1 MEQGAWPIAINAT
14 QDVACGVRLWSTA
27 GRRRATVVVKA
38 TFFLV
43 RGGPMRLVNPA
54 PILLGDQHHE
64 NNSERSVAAPSDM
77 APYLP
82 RGEVVLT
89 GHAHAQTPSPMVPVR
104 LTVVGNRPLVDK
116 TLQVF
121 GERLWLEGDQLTAP
135 VPFTRLPLRYERGAT
150 GPAGYEENPVGMVK
164 AVGQP
169 APNVVDP
176 QDQDACAG
184 FGAIS
189 GRWPTRK
196 RLLRNLDASVLDQS
210 EPALPDTFAW
220 SYFHVAPPDQ
230 RCPFFEGSEWIVLEG
245 LHPEFQRF
253 ESQLPSA
260 LGQARVYS
268 TAHSEFEAVQMF
280 ADTLWIDSD
289 RSLCCVSWRG
299 NFEVQQDVS
308 PLQIFAGLE
317 MPGRPVP
324 WPTPSLPPPA
334 PAVPVAVALVEPTYA
349 GQVQAALSLPNTQ
362 AAPEPTE
369 RAASGAPHEVD
380 PKAELKRT
388 LASPGT
394 STAAIIETVVRG
406 RAPARTAPPEVTSPR
421 AAVLPRLE
429 SAPSPESVTSIKVDP
444 GWLDEAERRV
454 LAGDSATDSER
465 LNTTM
470 TQAPSELQGLLAKA
484 APSAPAPQRRG
495 PFEDSPTV
503 APGMEQLAQILRSAE
518 DSTVQAVEPVRTP
531 VPKAEPVG
539 TRPEPVGGRALRTTI
554 RGLGLGARDSAPPSE
569 EPPPTNAGPGAP
581 DLLSGGDGPTRQLAV
596 PDALLRMSA
605 GASGLSAEPTVVA
618 TNAAQLA
625 ATMAPATS
633 PNPNPPLS
641 WAGPESVAAVV
652 APSHHGSVLIAQPI
666 DDFDEDDTGRPTMT
680 GMEAPPISAQR
691 PAPQVHRGETRME
704 VERRMREG
712 EPLEGLDLSNLDLA
726 GFDFSGKVLSRC
738 KFDRA
743 SLVRC
748 RFIGTNL
755 AGASFRGADLTG
767 ATLESAN
774 LERAS
779 FAAAK
784 LDGASL
790 RGAFLSDASFSGA
803 EGKRPVFDASSGQRI
818 TFARCELLDP
828 QFLGVQYDA
837 ADFTEASLDG
847 ANLEG
852 SLLPDLRAT
861 ELSARNAVFSRATL
875 QNAQFT
881 HARLPAGLFD
891 SVIAE
896 ESNWESASIEGGS
909 LAGARLAGA
918 VFASAVLRGV
928 DLRGASISEAR
939 FPNADLSNANLV
951 GVDTT
956 GFGLDS
962 ANLSGVLR

>member
-1 MEQGAWPIAINAT
+1 
-14 QDVACGVRLWSTA
+14 
-27 GRRRATVVVKA
+27 
-38 TFFLV
+38 
-43 RGGPMRLVNPA
+43 MRLVNPA

-89 GHAHAQTPSPMVPVR
+89 GHAHAPTPSPMVQVR
-104 LTVVGNRPLVDK
+104 LAVMGNRPLVDK

-121 GERLWLEGDQLTAP
+121 GERMWTEGDQLTAP

-150 GPAGYEENPVGMVK
+150 GPVGYEENPVGMVK
-164 AVGQP
+164 GVGLP
-169 APNVVDP
+169 AHNIVDP

-189 GRWPTRK
+189 GRWQTRK
-196 RLLRNLDASVLDQS
+196 RLLRNLDAAVLDQS

-230 RCPFFEGSEWIVLEG
+230 RCPFFEGTEWLVLEG

-268 TAHSEFEAVQMF
+268 TSHSEFETVPMF
-280 ADTLWIDSD
+280 ADTLWVDSD

-324 WPTPSLPPPA
+324 WPMPSLPPPA
-334 PAVPVAVALVEPTYA
+334 PAAVPAAMSLVEPTYA
-349 GQVQAALSLPNTQ
+349 GQALPAPSLPNTQ

-369 RAASGAPHEVD
+369 RAGKAASVEVD

-394 STAAIIETVVRG
+394 ATSAMIETVVRG

-421 AAVLPRLE
+421 AAVQPRLE
-429 SAPSPESVTSIKVDP
+429 PAPGPESVTSIKVDP
-444 GWLDEAERRV
+444 AWLDEAERRA
-454 LAGDSATDSER
+454 LAGDAATDSER
-465 LNTTM
+465 LNSTM
-470 TQAPSELQGLLAKA
+470 TQAPSELQSLLAKA
-484 APSAPAPQRRG
+484 APSAPAPLRRG

-503 APGMEQLAQILRSAE
+503 APDIDQLAQIIRTAEASSAQ
-518 DSTVQAVEPVRTP
+518 TVEPARTP
-531 VPKAEPVG
+531 PPKAEPVG
-539 TRPEPVGGRALRTTI
+539 TRPEPVAVRALRTTI
-554 RGLGLGARDSAPPSE
+554 RGLGVGARDSAPPSE
-569 EPPPTNAGPGAP
+569 EEPPPTNAGNVAH

-633 PNPNPPLS
+633 PNPEPS
-641 WAGPESVAAVV
+641 WAAPESVAAVV
-652 APSHHGSVLIAQPI
+652 APSQHGSVLIAQPM
-666 DDFDEDDTGRPTMT
+666 DDFDEDETGRPTMT
-680 GMEAPPISAQR
+680 GMEAPPISAQS
-691 PAPQVHRGETRME
+691 PLPQVHRGETKME

-755 AGASFRGADLTG
+755 AGASFRGADLTN

-779 FAAAK
+779 FAASK

-803 EGKRPVFDASSGQRI
+803 EGKRPIFDASSGQRI
-818 TFARCELLDP
+818 TFARCELLDA

-852 SLLPDLRAT
+852 SLLPDLKAS
-861 ELSARNAVFSRATL
+861 ELSARGAVFSRSTL

-881 HARLPAGLFD
+881 QARLPAALFD
-891 SVIAE
+891 LVIAE
-896 ESNWESASIEGGS
+896 ESNWESASVEGGS

-918 VFASAVLRGV
+918 SFASATLRGV
-928 DLRGASISEAR
+928 DLRGALIAEAR
-939 FPNADLSNANLV
+939 FPNADLSNANIA
-951 GVDTT
+951 
-956 GFGLDS
+956 GLDPTGLGLDG
-962 ANLSGVLR
+962 ANLTGALR